1 MSPPLFFIPVDLQ
14 QAHSYDSRSNSNE
27 YTCRK
32 RCPYHLPISLCF
44 SRVFPVMRN
53 LMHAQRDLYIF
64 PPLFPE
70 NPEDHPVKERRIIEM
85 GPFLRADGIR
95 KKIPDVEV
103 ILFLRINAGTENPPY
118 ASPPHRRLQSTPD
131 RRAHER
137 SYSYTMKSSL

>member
-103 ILFLRINAGTENPPY
+103 ILFLRINAVLRI
-118 ASPPHRRLQSTPD
+118 RRQPV
-131 RRAHER
+131 
-137 SYSYTMKSSL
+137 K